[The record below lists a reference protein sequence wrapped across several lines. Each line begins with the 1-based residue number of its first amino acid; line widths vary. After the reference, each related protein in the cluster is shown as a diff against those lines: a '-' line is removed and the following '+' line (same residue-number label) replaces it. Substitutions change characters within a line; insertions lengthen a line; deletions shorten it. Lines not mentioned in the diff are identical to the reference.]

1 MSKTIRN
8 TFNFLKIRIFDS
20 KVAQLAPHAMC
31 CQHKKYHCMY
41 IKNIFILIISFNSLL
56 INSMYNAPAGEI
68 SKKSYSMRFVNNVL
82 SEHFIFQI
90 IQLMLENK
98 KSLISIWLPRNS
110 KILLVFG
117 ENFSKIILSTCSF
130 K

>member
-1 MSKTIRN
+1 
-8 TFNFLKIRIFDS
+8 
-20 KVAQLAPHAMC
+20 
-31 CQHKKYHCMY
+31 
-41 IKNIFILIISFNSLL
+41 
-56 INSMYNAPAGEI
+56 MYNAPAGEI

-82 SEHFIFQI
+82 SENFSFQI
-90 IQLMLENK
+90 IQLMLEDK
-98 KSLISIWLPRNS
+98 KSLISVWLPRNS